1 MLELK
6 NIRKS
11 FGKNI
16 ILKNVSLSI
25 NNGEIVSILGPSGS
39 GKTTLLN
46 LILGIT
52 DIENGNLILDGKDI
66 TKVPMEKRGFNIVF
80 QDYALFPNLN
90 AYENITYGL
99 RNKPNISSK
108 EEVDDLI
115 KLLGLEEHLNKN
127 INQLSGGQ
135 KQRVALARTMVMKP
149 KILLLDE
156 PLSALDGVIKE
167 SIKEKIKTIAKD
179 FNLTTIIVTHD
190 PEEALTLSDK
200 VLIID
205 HGEISQFGKPEE
217 IIHAPKNDFVKKF
230 ILNQLEIKK
239 NNIFS
244 LFNSSE
250 VVFRWLIMSK
260 QKNRQLRIIFIFV
273 IAIFGIFLLLPTI
286 TLLLKSFITDNG
298 ISFESYM
305 EMLGQ
310 KRFYK
315 AFGNS
320 LVVALFSGVLSTFL
334 AFIMAYTINFTNLC
348 KGIKSTIKTLGVL
361 PMLLPTITYGF
372 AIIYSFGKQGLITKL
387 FGKQIFDIYGFKGL
401 VLGYVIYTLPI
412 AFILINNTMLYI
424 DKSFI
429 TVSRIMGDSKIR
441 TLWIAVI
448 SPLLGTLAAA
458 VIQCFFLSFTDFG
471 IPASI
476 GGEYEVVATLLFN
489 EMLGSVPNFNNGAVI
504 ALSMLLPSILSIS
517 LLTYLEKYNIRYNK
531 ISQPEIKKNKV
542 RDFVCGGLSI
552 VIILIMLS
560 IFAVIVVVP
569 FAEELPYRIVFS
581 MKNLNNVFSD
591 SSLIGVFTNSILV
604 SVLTAL
610 FGTLIA
616 YCGALISSRS
626 KLKFKGTI
634 EKIALITNT
643 IPGMVLGIAFLLVF
657 TGTPIQ
663 NTFFIIIIC
672 NIVHFFSTPYLMLKG
687 TLEKMNSSWE
697 TTAMLMGD
705 SWIKT
710 IIRIVT
716 PNAMPTILQV
726 FEYYF
731 VNAMVTVSA
740 IIFLVGA
747 RTSVITTKIK
757 ELQHISK
764 FNEIF
769 VLSLLLLL
777 TNIAIKIFIKLYINY
792 KRRKL
797 KWKN

>member
-569 FAEELPYRIVFS
+569 FAEEWPYRIVFS

-591 SSLIGVFTNSILV
+591 RSLIGVFTNSILV

-777 TNIAIKIFIKLYINY
+777 TNIAVKIY
-792 KRRKL
+792 
-797 KWKN
+797 

>member
-569 FAEELPYRIVFS
+569 FAEEWPYRIVFS

-591 SSLIGVFTNSILV
+591 RSLIGVFTNSILV

-777 TNIAIKIFIKLYINY
+777 TNIAVKIYY
-792 KRRKL
+792 
-797 KWKN
+797 

>member
-11 FGKNI
+11 FGKNV

-250 VVFRWLIMSK
+250 VVFRWLIMNK

-273 IAIFGIFLLLPTI
+273 IAVFGIFLLLPTI
-286 TLLLKSFITDNG
+286 TLLLKSFITDGG
-298 ISFESYM
+298 ISFESYR

-441 TLWIAVI
+441 TLWIAII

-569 FAEELPYRIVFS
+569 FAEEWPYRIVFS

-792 KRRKL
+792 TRRKL

>member
-1 MLELK
+1 M
-6 NIRKS
+6 N
-11 FGKNI
+11 
-16 ILKNVSLSI
+16 
-25 NNGEIVSILGPSGS
+25 
-39 GKTTLLN
+39 
-46 LILGIT
+46 
-52 DIENGNLILDGKDI
+52 
-66 TKVPMEKRGFNIVF
+66 
-80 QDYALFPNLN
+80 
-90 AYENITYGL
+90 
-99 RNKPNISSK
+99 
-108 EEVDDLI
+108 
-115 KLLGLEEHLNKN
+115 
-127 INQLSGGQ
+127 
-135 KQRVALARTMVMKP
+135 
-149 KILLLDE
+149 
-156 PLSALDGVIKE
+156 
-167 SIKEKIKTIAKD
+167 
-179 FNLTTIIVTHD
+179 
-190 PEEALTLSDK
+190 
-200 VLIID
+200 
-205 HGEISQFGKPEE
+205 
-217 IIHAPKNDFVKKF
+217 
-230 ILNQLEIKK
+230 
-239 NNIFS
+239 
-244 LFNSSE
+244 
-250 VVFRWLIMSK
+250 K
-260 QKNRQLRIIFIFV
+260 QKNRQLRIIFISV
-273 IAIFGIFLLLPTI
+273 IAVFGIFLLLPTI
-286 TLLLKSFITDNG
+286 TLLLKSFITDGG
-298 ISFESYM
+298 ISFESYR

-320 LVVALFSGVLSTFL
+320 IVVAMFSGVLSTLL
-334 AFIMAYTINFTNLC
+334 AFIMAYTINFTNIC
-348 KGIKSTIKTLGVL
+348 KGIKNTIKTLGVL

-372 AIIYSFGKQGLITKL
+372 AIIYSFGKQGLLTKL
-387 FGKQIFDIYGFKGL
+387 FGRQIFDIYGFKGL

-441 TLWIAVI
+441 TLWIAII

-542 RDFVCGGLSI
+542 RDFVCGGLSLL
-552 VIILIMLS
+552 IILAMLS
-560 IFAVIVVVP
+560 IFAVIVVIP
-569 FAEELPYRIVFS
+569 FAEEWPYRIVFS
-581 MKNLNNVFSD
+581 LKNVNNVFSD
-591 SSLIGVFTNSILV
+591 SSLIGVFTNSLLV

-777 TNIAIKIFIKLYINY
+777 TNIAVKIFIKLYINY

-797 KWKN
+797 K

>member
-11 FGKNI
+11 FGKNV

-99 RNKPNISSK
+99 KNKPNISSK

-320 LVVALFSGVLSTFL
+320 LVVALFSGVLST
-334 AFIMAYTINFTNLC
+334 
-348 KGIKSTIKTLGVL
+348 S
-361 PMLLPTITYGF
+361 
-372 AIIYSFGKQGLITKL
+372 
-387 FGKQIFDIYGFKGL
+387 
-401 VLGYVIYTLPI
+401 
-412 AFILINNTMLYI
+412 
-424 DKSFI
+424 
-429 TVSRIMGDSKIR
+429 
-441 TLWIAVI
+441 
-448 SPLLGTLAAA
+448 
-458 VIQCFFLSFTDFG
+458 
-471 IPASI
+471 
-476 GGEYEVVATLLFN
+476 
-489 EMLGSVPNFNNGAVI
+489 
-504 ALSMLLPSILSIS
+504 
-517 LLTYLEKYNIRYNK
+517 
-531 ISQPEIKKNKV
+531 
-542 RDFVCGGLSI
+542 
-552 VIILIMLS
+552 
-560 IFAVIVVVP
+560 
-569 FAEELPYRIVFS
+569 
-581 MKNLNNVFSD
+581 
-591 SSLIGVFTNSILV
+591 
-604 SVLTAL
+604 
-610 FGTLIA
+610 
-616 YCGALISSRS
+616 
-626 KLKFKGTI
+626 
-634 EKIALITNT
+634 
-643 IPGMVLGIAFLLVF
+643 
-657 TGTPIQ
+657 
-663 NTFFIIIIC
+663 
-672 NIVHFFSTPYLMLKG
+672 
-687 TLEKMNSSWE
+687 
-697 TTAMLMGD
+697 
-705 SWIKT
+705 
-710 IIRIVT
+710 
-716 PNAMPTILQV
+716 
-726 FEYYF
+726 
-731 VNAMVTVSA
+731 
-740 IIFLVGA
+740 
-747 RTSVITTKIK
+747 
-757 ELQHISK
+757 
-764 FNEIF
+764 
-769 VLSLLLLL
+769 
-777 TNIAIKIFIKLYINY
+777 
-792 KRRKL
+792 
-797 KWKN
+797 

>member
-11 FGKNI
+11 FGKNV

-99 RNKPNISSK
+99 KNKPNISSK

-476 GGEYEVVATLLFN
+476 GWEYEVVATLLFN

-569 FAEELPYRIVFS
+569 FAEEWP
-581 MKNLNNVFSD
+581 
-591 SSLIGVFTNSILV
+591 
-604 SVLTAL
+604 
-610 FGTLIA
+610 
-616 YCGALISSRS
+616 
-626 KLKFKGTI
+626 
-634 EKIALITNT
+634 
-643 IPGMVLGIAFLLVF
+643 
-657 TGTPIQ
+657 
-663 NTFFIIIIC
+663 
-672 NIVHFFSTPYLMLKG
+672 
-687 TLEKMNSSWE
+687 
-697 TTAMLMGD
+697 
-705 SWIKT
+705 
-710 IIRIVT
+710 
-716 PNAMPTILQV
+716 
-726 FEYYF
+726 
-731 VNAMVTVSA
+731 
-740 IIFLVGA
+740 
-747 RTSVITTKIK
+747 
-757 ELQHISK
+757 
-764 FNEIF
+764 
-769 VLSLLLLL
+769 
-777 TNIAIKIFIKLYINY
+777 
-792 KRRKL
+792 
-797 KWKN
+797 

>member
-569 FAEELPYRIVFS
+569 FAEEWPYRIVFS

-591 SSLIGVFTNSILV
+591 RSLIGVFTNSILV

-777 TNIAIKIFIKLYINY
+777 TNIVVKIFIKLYINY

>member
-441 TLWIAVI
+441 TLWIAII

-531 ISQPEIKKNKV
+531 ISQPEIKKNKA

-552 VIILIMLS
+552 LIILAMLS
-560 IFAVIVVVP
+560 IFAVIVVIP
-569 FAEELPYRIVFS
+569 FAEEWPYKIVFS
-581 MKNLNNVFSD
+581 LKNVNNVFSD
-591 SSLIGVFTNSILV
+591 SSLIGVFTNSLLV

-626 KLKFKGTI
+626 KLKFKGSI

-777 TNIAIKIFIKLYINY
+777 TNIVVKIFIKLYINY